1 MASSTDRVTLSV
13 KMAGTVVGRWPVQLR
28 LGLEGE
34 AQVPDVVATLG
45 VEDRQAVVACLA
57 GLMTKAAIAAAGKG
71 GDHGSQGNQDAA
83 GGCCK
88 IA

>member
-1 MASSTDRVTLSV
+1 M
-13 KMAGTVVGRWPVQLR
+13 QLR
-28 LGLEGE
+28 LGVEGE
-34 AQVPDVVATLG
+34 AEVPDVVASLG

-57 GLMTKAAIAAAGKG
+57 ELMAKAAVAAASKG
-71 GDHGSQGNQDAA
+71 GDDGSQGDQDQA